1 MADLTLRQIKK
12 AYGSLNILHGID
24 LDIKSGEFIVFVGP
38 SGCGKSTLLRTIAG
52 LEEITSGD
60 AARSPAG
67 SVNDVPPSKRGIA
80 MVFQSYAL
88 YPHMTVYDNMAFGMK
103 IARENKAEI
112 DRRVRQAAEILQL
125 TKYLDRLPKA
135 MSGGQ
140 RQRVAIGR
148 AIVRNPK
155 VFLFDEPLSNLD
167 AALRVATRI
176 EIAKL
181 KESHAQ
187 HHDDLRHPRP
197 GRGDD
202 ARRPHRRAEGR
213 PCRAGRHA
221 DGALPPSG
229 QPVRRAVHRLAGDEH
244 RAGDD
249 REGRARRLPSPCRRA
264 ARSTF
269 PSRRPPMPQATSIS
283 FGVRPEDLRI
293 ATGENVLFEGRV
305 DYVEQLGEVQLVY
318 LDIGRADVPLVVKLP
333 GNAEVKRDAGAQG
346 RRRPGT
352 LHIFNAEGRSFASV
366 AATAKAA

>member
-1 MADLTLRQIKK
+1 MADLTLRQVKK
-12 AYGSLNILHGID
+12 SYGNIHILHGID

-38 SGCGKSTLLRTIAG
+38 SGCGKSTLLRSIAG

-60 AARSPAG
+60 LSIAG
-67 SVNDVPPSKRGIA
+67 ERVNDVPPSKRGIA

-103 IARENKAEI
+103 IAKENKAEI
-112 DRRVRQAAEILQL
+112 DRRVKQAAEILQL

-181 KESHAQ
+181 KESMPNTTMIYVTHDQVEAMTLADRIVVLKDGHIEQVGTPMDLYRKPGNLFVAQ
-187 HHDDLRHPRP
+187 FIGSPAMNILP
-197 GRGDD
+197 GTVDKTG
-202 ARRPHRRAEGR
+202 ATTTISHLGGR
-213 PCRAGRHA
+213 KASVPI
-221 DGALPPSG
+221 
-229 QPVRRAVHRLAGDEH
+229 
-244 RAGDD
+244 
-249 REGRARRLPSPCRRA
+249 
-264 ARSTF
+264 
-269 PSRRPPMPQATSIS
+269 ATPASAQGTSVS
-283 FGVRPEDLRI
+283 FGVCPEDLFV
-293 ATGENVLFEGRV
+293 ATGADYLFEGKV

-318 LDIGRADVPLVVKLP
+318 IDIGRADQPLTAKLP
-333 GNAEVKRDAGAQG
+333 GNVTVQRGSILKLTANAED
-346 RRRPGT
+346 
-352 LHIFNAEGRSFASV
+352 LHIFDADGRSFAHYE
-366 AATAKAA
+366 ATAKAA